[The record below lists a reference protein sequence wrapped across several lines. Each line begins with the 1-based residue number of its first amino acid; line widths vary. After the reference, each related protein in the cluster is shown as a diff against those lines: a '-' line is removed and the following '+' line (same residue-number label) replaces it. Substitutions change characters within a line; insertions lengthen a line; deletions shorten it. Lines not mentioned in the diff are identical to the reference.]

1 MNRQTPAA
9 GTLAPLSLAVQGG
22 AAADYFALLKPR
34 VMSLVIFTGLVGLM
48 LAPGHIHPVLGLAA
62 LLCVA
67 AGAGASGA
75 LNMWYDADID
85 ARMSRTRARPVPAGR
100 IEAGA
105 ALGFGATLATGSV
118 LVMGLA
124 VNVAAAALLALTIG
138 FYLFV
143 YTMWLKRRTAQN
155 IVIGGAAG
163 ALPPVIGWVAVT
175 GGLAPEPLVLFAII
189 FLWTPP
195 HFWALSLY
203 CRGDFEAAGLPMLP
217 IVSGESET
225 IRQIMIYSLL
235 LVPVS
240 FAPVLMGF
248 AGALYGGVA
257 AAAGAGWLTCACR
270 LWRRR
275 DDASAR
281 RLFGFSILYLF
292 ALFTGLLADTA
303 LAGL

>member
-1 MNRQTPAA
+1 MKRQTPAA
-9 GTLAPLSLAVQGG
+9 AALALQGG
-22 AAADYFALLKPR
+22 GAADYFALLKPR

-67 AGAGASGA
+67 VGAGASGA

-118 LVMGLA
+118 VVMGLT
-124 VNVAAAALLALTIG
+124 VNLVAAALLALTIG

-175 GGLAPEPLVLFAII
+175 GGLTPEPLALFAII

-203 CRGDFEAAGLPMLP
+203 SRGDFEAAGLPMLP
-217 IVSGESET
+217 IVSGEAAT

-235 LVPVS
+235 LVPAS
-240 FAPVLMGF
+240 FAPLAMGF
-248 AGALYGGVA
+248 AGTLYGAVAAVA
-257 AAAGAGWLTCACR
+257 AAGWLACATR

-292 ALFTGLLADTA
+292 ALFSGLLMDTA
-303 LAGL
+303 LGGL